1 MCFLEFRRKKTFL
14 LSLVIRVPVIC
25 LPTNYLGVLRNSFK
39 RVRASQIELE
49 FASVV
54 FWGEGRTGVP
64 GEKLLGTR
72 ERTNNPGQIGGRRAL
87 SPLRH
92 PFSPNSSGNGIQIL
106 FCTMLLTRQSLHHW
120 PHVKQKIYASDSPNK
135 CHISLILSPIIIRMS
150 AYL

>member
-1 MCFLEFRRKKTFL
+1 MLFGISTEKTFL

-49 FASVV
+49 FASVG
-54 FWGEGRTGVP
+54 FWGEGKTGVP
-64 GEKLLGTR
+64 GEKPLGAR

-92 PFSPNSSGNGIQIL
+92 PFSPNRSGNGIQIL
-106 FCTMLLTRQSLHHW
+106 FCTTLLTRQSLHRW
-120 PHVKQKIYASDSPNK
+120 PHLKRKIYTSDSPNK